1 MGKKNESLVKAE
13 PQAITVEA
21 HLRDTPPQGPEA
33 TPIIDLTLVRSKKY
47 VKSLLEG
54 DAAEVMQLLQ
64 NQMTALLLAFNDQ
77 MLRWMEVLNS
87 PKSNP
92 LERVEAGEH
101 INNLMG
107 AAARMAETRV
117 KLQVTSGLD
126 KLTQAGLAK
135 PKLYEKEK
143 ELTPEEF
150 VAKYKKQMPADSI
163 PVSKNPS

>member
-1 MGKKNESLVKAE
+1 MKKNDAIVKAE

-21 HLRDTPPQGPEA
+21 HYKEA
-33 TPIIDLTLVRSKKY
+33 QNDEPAAQPIIDLTLVRSKKY

-54 DAAEVMQLLQ
+54 DAAETMQLLQ
-64 NQMTALLLAFNDQ
+64 DQMTALLLAFNDQ
-77 MLRWMEVLNS
+77 MLRWMEVLNN
-87 PKSNP
+87 PKSNA

-150 VAKYKKQMPADSI
+150 VSKYKKAMPADI
-163 PVSKNPS
+163 VMVNKNPS